1 MISDRSPLF
10 LRQRAPFGAPVSR
23 AGTVMGVTRRRS
35 ENVLARRV
43 GGGGRHDEG
52 RRPEE
57 LIVEEPLEIRLDGTL
72 VATTM
77 RTPGH
82 DFELAAG
89 LCFTDGLLGDAS
101 IETCRYCGTGSAV
114 ETEFNVVSIDT
125 GGKAPVPTPRLST
138 TSSSCGICGSTQ
150 IDELAARVSPLP
162 AYEPWSIEL
171 LLNAVDRVRSEQE
184 LFERTGGVHAAAAFD
199 RAGKSVV
206 LREDIGRHNAVDKVV
221 GYLLLE
227 AKLPAS
233 GHALFVSGR
242 ASFEIVQKAWSA
254 GFEALIAVSAPSALA
269 VETAKSAGM
278 TMVGFVRDGCCNV
291 YCGPGVND

>member
-1 MISDRSPLF
+1 M
-10 LRQRAPFGAPVSR
+10 
-23 AGTVMGVTRRRS
+23 TRRRS
-35 ENVLARRV
+35 ERVLARRMSD
-43 GGGGRHDEG
+43 GGRVDQG

-57 LIVEEPLEIRLDGTL
+57 LIVEEPLEIRLDGTV

-89 LCFTDGLLGDAS
+89 LCFTDGLLGGVA

-150 IDELAARVSPLP
+150 IDELVERLSPLP
-162 AYEPWSIEL
+162 AYEPWSVEVL
-171 LLNAVDRVRSEQE
+171 LQVVETVRCEQE

-199 RAGKSVV
+199 RGGDVVV
-206 LREDIGRHNAVDKVV
+206 LREDIGRHNAVDKVI
-221 GYLLLE
+221 GHLLLDS
-227 AKLPAS
+227 KLPMA
-233 GHALFVSGR
+233 GHGLFVSGR
-242 ASFEIVQKAWSA
+242 ASFEIVQKAWAA
-254 GFEALIAVSAPSALA
+254 GFEAMIAVSAPSALA
-269 VETAKSAGM
+269 VETAMSAGM
-278 TMVGFVRDGCCNV
+278 TVVGFVREGGCNV
-291 YCGPGVND
+291 YCGPGVTDG